1 MKLTGFSMMTASVF
15 NRSIINPLQHGAA
28 YLYPLET
35 SEKYMKYIQKHK
47 YIKKNIQKNIM
58 YEYIYIYIHIFIYIY
73 SYIYIIIYIYI
84 YIFI

>member
-1 MKLTGFSMMTASVF
+1 MKLTGFNMMTASVF

-35 SEKYMKYIQKHK
+35 SEKLKILCM
-47 YIKKNIQKNIM
+47 NI
-58 YEYIYIYIHIFIYIY
+58 YIYIYIYIYVYIY
-73 SYIYIIIYIYI
+73 SYIYKIIYIYIYI

>member
-1 MKLTGFSMMTASVF
+1 MMTASVF

-47 YIKKNIQKNIM
+47 YIQKNIQKNIM
-58 YEYIYIYIHIFIYIY
+58 YEYIYIYI
-73 SYIYIIIYIYI
+73 YIYI
-84 YIFI
+84 YLYIYIVIYI